1 MNNYRWT
8 VRVGLGGAGFLA
20 TLVVL
25 VAVIRIFSIVIAGVQ
40 PEAWAMGIMLTAP
53 FTIGA
58 VSLATIGT
66 ALVETILRRRRP
78 ATV

>member
-40 PEAWAMGIMLTAP
+40 PEAWAMGIMLTAA